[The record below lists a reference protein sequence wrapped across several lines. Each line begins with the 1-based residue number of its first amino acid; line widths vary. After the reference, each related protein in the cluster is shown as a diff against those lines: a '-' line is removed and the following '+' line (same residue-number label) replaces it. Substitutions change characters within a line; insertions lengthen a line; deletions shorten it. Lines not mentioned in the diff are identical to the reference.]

1 MRVKLQRTRE
11 AYGFTQQQFADALC
25 ISRSHY
31 SQIETGDKTPSFGL
45 ARRIKEML
53 DYPGDD
59 LFYEKQSIPGK
70 RKNNS

>member
-11 AYGFTQQQFADALC
+11 AYGFTQQQFADVLC

-31 SQIETGDKTPSFGL
+31 SQIETGDKTPSLEL
-45 ARRIKEML
+45 AKRIKGML

-59 LFYEKQSIPGK
+59 LFDEKQTAPGK
-70 RKNNS
+70 HNNNP